1 LTRRFSWLSI
11 LVAMTLDGTPRD
23 DGFRMPGEF
32 EPHQGCWMLWPE
44 RPDNWRLGAKPAE
57 KAFAEVASAIARFE
71 PVTMGVSAARFQ
83 QARRCLSAEVR
94 VVELSYNDSWMRDV
108 GPTFVLNDDGLVRLV
123 DWEFNAWGGL
133 SGGLY
138 FPWDLDSLV
147 AQKVGEIEGVDRYK
161 APLILEGGAI
171 HVDGQGTLISTEQ
184 CLLNPNRNPDL
195 MRREIEELLRS
206 YLNVETIIWLGQGV
220 YNDETDGHVDNLCCF
235 VRPGVVA
242 LTWTEDPGDPQYRI
256 SADALKRLAHA
267 RDARGRRLEVH
278 KIQQP
283 DPVIVSREECEGVDR
298 VEGTLPRREGDRLAA
313 SYINFYIADGG
324 VVAPRFGDPRDG
336 ETLDILAGLFPDRRI
351 VGVYAREILLGG
363 GNIHCITQQQ
373 PFGRRGPV
381 GTSEQGRTP

>member
-1 LTRRFSWLSI
+1 
-11 LVAMTLDGTPRD
+11 MTLDGTPRD

-147 AQKVGEIEGVDRYK
+147 AQKVGEIEGIDRYK

-171 HVDGQGTLISTEQ
+171 HVDGQGTLITTEQ

-195 MRREIEELLRS
+195 KRREIEELLRS

-256 SADALKRLAHA
+256 SADALKRLEHA

-283 DPVIVSREECEGVDR
+283 DPVIISREECEGVDQ

-324 VVAPRFGDPRDG
+324 VVAPQFGDPRDG

-373 PFGRRGPV
+373 PVGRRGPKPV
-381 GTSEQGRTP
+381 GTAGQDRTP